1 MRQLDGCCYCCR
13 RPQTADLQQAVPV
26 LVTTLLQH
34 RWLPSGQPGL
44 LHSCNQALRQQA
56 VLLAAHWVC
65 WLLLLGLLLR

>member
-13 RPQTADLQQAVPV
+13 RPHTADLQQAVPV
-26 LVTTLLQH
+26 LVTTLLQ
-34 RWLPSGQPGL
+34 LPSGQPGL
-44 LHSCNQALRQQA
+44 LHSCNQALWQQA